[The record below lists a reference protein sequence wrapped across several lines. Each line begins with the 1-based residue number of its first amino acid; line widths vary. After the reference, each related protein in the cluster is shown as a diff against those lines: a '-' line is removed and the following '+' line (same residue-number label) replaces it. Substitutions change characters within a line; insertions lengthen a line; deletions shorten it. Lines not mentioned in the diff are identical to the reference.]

1 MKSNLTTHPHTA
13 TPQIYKQTDGR
24 LFCMIEVEIS
34 VPSRVAAMLAERGGA
49 HIIPSAAIL
58 DAADVGKRARNW
70 KSSRRRGAKQTPP
83 LVSLLA
89 KAAAEGCDT
98 PINIEIPPEG
108 WHLVGMLCGK
118 LGITPGQWLV
128 ACSTY
133 NADHEESLIESQ
145 LAGIAGEMMPP

>member
-1 MKSNLTTHPHTA
+1 
-13 TPQIYKQTDGR
+13 
-24 LFCMIEVEIS
+24 
-34 VPSRVAAMLAERGGA
+34 MLAERGGA

-58 DAADVGKRARNW
+58 DAADVGQRARNW
-70 KSSRRRGAKQTPP
+70 KSGRRRGAKQTPP
-83 LVSLLA
+83 LASLLA

-98 PINIEIPPEG
+98 IINIEIPPEN